1 MSVVAYTML
10 AYQEKAN
17 PYVTMTLMSVSQGLI
32 PALTL
37 AQISRILPDDSVG
50 VAFGIIEVLD
60 SLVNVLGNVFFGGL
74 YDLTGSYEVGMQVL
88 LGLSVAGVFVFLFL
102 LITDAAKENVLPG
115 PSRSTLRDSPL
126 RVRPARSVSPNP
138 SR

>member
-1 MSVVAYTML
+1 M
-10 AYQEKAN
+10 
-17 PYVTMTLMSVSQGLI
+17 SQGLI

-60 SLVNVLGNVFFGGL
+60 SLVNVFGNVLFGAL

-88 LGLSVAGVFVFLFL
+88 LGLSLAGLCVFLFL
-102 LITDAAKENVLPG
+102 VLTDAAKEDVLP
-115 PSRSTLRDSPL
+115 R
-126 RVRPARSVSPNP
+126 
-138 SR
+138 